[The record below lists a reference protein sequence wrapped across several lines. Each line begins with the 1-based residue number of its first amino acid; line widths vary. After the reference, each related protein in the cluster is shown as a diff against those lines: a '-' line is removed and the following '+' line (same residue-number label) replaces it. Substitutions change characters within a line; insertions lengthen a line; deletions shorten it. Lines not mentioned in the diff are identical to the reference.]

1 MLMPSVRGVID
12 RRILVNY
19 RVDPDVLAGVLPAPF
34 RPLQINGCGI
44 GGICLIRL
52 KQIRPWFLPGILGFS
67 SENAAHRIAVEWDHD
82 GTRHEGVFVPRR
94 DTSSRLNTLLG
105 GRVFPGVHHHATF
118 EVEETL
124 DRFRVKMSSDY
135 GDVRVVVAARRSSH
149 LPPNS
154 IFRSV
159 EEASEMFRRGSLGYS
174 ATAGQSAFEGL
185 ELRTFNRHVDPL
197 AIETVQSSYFEDEA
211 LFPQESVEF
220 YSAFVMQGI
229 HHEWIGRPPICM
241 GTSAVRVPGTV
252 GANRSRTTIDHL

>member
-1 MLMPSVRGVID
+1 MWMPSVRGVID

-19 RVDPDVLAGVLPAPF
+19 RVDPDVLASVLPAPF
-34 RPLQINGCGI
+34 RPLQINGCGL

-52 KQIRPWFLPGILGFS
+52 KQIRPWFLPGVLGFS
-67 SENAAHRIAVEWDHD
+67 SENAAHRIAVEWNQD

-124 DRFRVKMSSDY
+124 DRFCLKMSSDD
-135 GDVRVVVAARRSSH
+135 GEVRVVVAGRRSAH

-159 EEASEMFRRGSLGYS
+159 EEASQFFCRGSLGYS
-174 ATAGQSAFEGL
+174 ATASQSAFEGL
-185 ELRTFNRHVDPL
+185 ELRTFNWHVEPL
-197 AIETVQSSYFEDEA
+197 AIETVESSNFQNEA
-211 LFPQESVEF
+211 LFPHGSVEF
-220 YSAFVMQGI
+220 DSAFLMQGI
-229 HHEWIGRPPICM
+229 RHEWIGRPSICT
-241 GTSAVRVPGTV
+241 GTSAARAPGPVT
-252 GANRSRTTIDHL
+252 ANRSSTTRAPG